1 MTLRGGLL
9 VCATMVAACV
19 LLVQQSAMAAQQ
31 EGRLVRMAELTIDGE
46 QLDAY
51 RTALTEEITTS
62 LRVEPGVL
70 SLLAVAVKG
79 HPNQIRILE
88 IYRDDAAYRAHLLT
102 PHFKKYKSETANMV
116 KSLTLI
122 ETDPI
127 LLGTK

>member
-1 MTLRGGLL
+1 MTLRSRFL

-19 LLVQQSAMAAQQ
+19 LLVQRSGATTPPD
-31 EGRLVRMAELTIDGE
+31 GRLVRIAELTIDAE

-51 RTALTEEITTS
+51 RVALTEEISTS

-70 SLLAVAVKG
+70 SLMAVAVKG

-88 IYRDDAAYRAHLLT
+88 IYRDEAAYRAHLLT

>member
-1 MTLRGGLL
+1 MALRGRFI

-19 LLVQQSAMAAQQ
+19 LLAQRSGAATLQD
-31 EGRLVRMAELTIDGE
+31 GRLVRIAEITIDAE
-46 QLDAY
+46 HLDAY
-51 RTALTEEITTS
+51 RAALTEEISTS

-79 HPNQIRILE
+79 HPDQIRILE
-88 IYRDDAAYRAHLLT
+88 IYRDEAAYQAHMLT
-102 PHFKKYKSETANMV
+102 PHFKKYKSETVNMV

>member
-1 MTLRGGLL
+1 MTLRNRFL

-19 LLVQQSAMAAQQ
+19 LLAQRSGASPVP
-31 EGRLVRMAELTIDGE
+31 EERLVRIAELTIDADH
-46 QLDAY
+46 LDGY
-51 RTALTEEITTS
+51 RTALTEEISTS

-88 IYRDDAAYRAHLLT
+88 IYRDEGAYQAHLLT
-102 PHFKKYKSETANMV
+102 PHFKKYKSATANMV